1 MTLKNASL
9 NLEHTLLTL
18 SVEQLPC
25 IFETPC
31 NSPVAVVHFEFVFAF
46 LEADAEAEAEAHAE
60 ASMDAEAEV
69 EMEAEEELRN
79 ASTQVRVWENIPVFS
94 VEV

>member
-31 NSPVAVVHFEFVFAF
+31 NSRVVHFEFVFAF